1 MARVDFHS
9 GVGDKLTYTCR
20 LVRKILASSPQN
32 EALRRVVILGQEHLL
47 TQLNQLLWTFAPEE
61 FLPHCFATDEAA
73 PITPI
78 VLASQWD
85 DAVFDTLPH
94 ADVFIHLDQTFLSNA
109 AQLVERFPRMIEVVS
124 LEQNDLLAGR
134 ERYKQYRTLGYE
146 LHNHDQK
153 GIS

>member
-20 LVRKILASSPQN
+20 LVRKILASSP
-32 EALRRVVILGQEHLL
+32 ETESLRRVVILGQDNLL
-47 TQLNQLLWTFAPEE
+47 QKLNQMLWTFGPDE

-78 VLASQWD
+78 VLTSQWD
-85 DAVFDTLPH
+85 DALFDTLPH
-94 ADVFIHLDQTFLSNA
+94 ADVFIHLDQSFLTNA

-124 LEQNDLLAGR
+124 LESVDLLAGR
-134 ERYKQYRTLGYE
+134 ERYKQYRTMGYE